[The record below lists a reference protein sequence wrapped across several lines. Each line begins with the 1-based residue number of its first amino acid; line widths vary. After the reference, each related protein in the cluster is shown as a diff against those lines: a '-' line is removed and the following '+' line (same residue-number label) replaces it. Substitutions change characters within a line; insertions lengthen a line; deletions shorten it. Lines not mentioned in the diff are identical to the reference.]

1 MEKLTG
7 EIKKDLEKIW
17 PEIKTLTVEEPVEL
31 LITPTTETSM
41 IKKIQ
46 SKKVHKV
53 AFVYD
58 VPPSKSDWIYA
69 QELGREH
76 ILDVFHGEIEAEK
89 FIAKPYEEDEELF
102 AKRDMI
108 LFLQSHQCLFEPA
121 SKWHR
126 CIQIQ
131 KY

>member
-1 MEKLTG
+1 M
-7 EIKKDLEKIW
+7 
-17 PEIKTLTVEEPVEL
+17 
-31 LITPTTETSM
+31 
-41 IKKIQ
+41 
-46 SKKVHKV
+46 HKV

-102 AKRDMI
+102 TELCEEGYDI
-108 LFLQSHQCLFEPA
+108 ILQSHQCLFVPA